1 LELEKFKAWQD
12 CDDTL
17 LTHAKRISSREL
29 LSLQVEP
36 DGNCLLYSVNTAH
49 QAASRDNT
57 FILENDDLRMLAA
70 AMAREHNH
78 IHGDTESKQTVL
90 EDINDFIHDKCA
102 FQSEI
107 IIEALASIR
116 NGQIVIVEES
126 GIYKTYNPNPEMRAL
141 LFDRPE
147 EHQTTEPIYLLNR
160 LTKSAHY
167 DATMWLLPTPPNP
180 IASPQKRGRPTHG
193 DPSQVPSPEET
204 QTMRPRHSISP
215 PTASSPFELDE
226 NQGYEDTPDHESPD
240 QLTNHTQPR
249 PTSPTPLPQLQ
260 PFSNQGALMPPPPLP
275 PIQATENPRPIHQ
288 ITTLPRRLSP
298 NPLANPPSP
307 PITLTKSPPLIKPQP
322 SPTETMH
329 EPKNPATGNPPHPN
343 VSEIQLSISSR

>member
-1 LELEKFKAWQD
+1 
-12 CDDTL
+12 
-17 LTHAKRISSREL
+17 
-29 LSLQVEP
+29 
-36 DGNCLLYSVNTAH
+36 
-49 QAASRDNT
+49 
-57 FILENDDLRMLAA
+57 
-70 AMAREHNH
+70 
-78 IHGDTESKQTVL
+78 
-90 EDINDFIHDKCA
+90 
-102 FQSEI
+102 
-107 IIEALASIR
+107 
-116 NGQIVIVEES
+116 
-126 GIYKTYNPNPEMRAL
+126 MRAL

-226 NQGYEDTPDHESPD
+226 NQGYEDAPDHESPD
-240 QLTNHTQPR
+240 HLTNHTQPR

-307 PITLTKSPPLIKPQP
+307 PITLAKSPPLIKPQP
-322 SPTETMH
+322 PPTETMH

-343 VSEIQLSISSR
+343 VSEIQPSISSPPTSPNTPTIPEPTHHPATSTPSQLTPSLYPHSEPRFPEPTPLPPGRPPFPSTPPPSYTCRRLQVRPSITDYLPAYP